1 MFVLFTIIFLLA
13 TSSNSTVQ
21 ADSLRTHT
29 LLPGATFTFDETR
42 YIVIEGC
49 MFAEANYENKP
60 VGDFAITVFQEHST
74 TLQADPN
81 NIATINCLKEPSWKN
96 HRLVVESNSPLFI
109 PE

>member
-13 TSSNSTVQ
+13 TSNNTIQ

-29 LLPGATFTFDETR
+29 LLPEATFTFDETR

-60 VGDFAITVFQEHST
+60 VGDFAITVFQGHSI

-81 NIATINCLKEPSWKN
+81 NIATIHCVKEPSWKN
-96 HRLVVESNSPLFI
+96 HRLVVVSNSPLFI